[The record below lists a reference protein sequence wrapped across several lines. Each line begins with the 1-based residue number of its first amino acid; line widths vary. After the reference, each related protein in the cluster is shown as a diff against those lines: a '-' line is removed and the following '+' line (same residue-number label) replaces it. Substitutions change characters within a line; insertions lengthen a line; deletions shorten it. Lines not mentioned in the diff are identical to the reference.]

1 MACIGRD
8 LAGDKAKSHALFIFS
23 SVDFRV
29 CFASASSFAWT
40 CLEEAEANCLVV
52 KGAKYPGGL
61 GTEDGLDDANEACFR
76 GRKAKMCSDDTH
88 LDWETV

>member
-8 LAGDKAKSHALFIFS
+8 LAGLIVDGTYQQPSAERWKEGHAAHDKAKSHALFIFS

-40 CLEEAEANCLVV
+40 CYMMDIPAQFQPFVAHRKHYL
-52 KGAKYPGGL
+52 GRSGG
-61 GTEDGLDDANEACFR
+61 
-76 GRKAKMCSDDTH
+76 
-88 LDWETV
+88 